1 MFASCSARG
10 GINTGVISRNG
21 GETWSLVSG
30 LFDHPHRPRWVPGNG
45 GLCLHTILPDPTNT
59 YLAAYRAS
67 IVDEINGKKIRTLSD
82 LAKAFSEPADRF
94 VVRMIGDGPP
104 LVLDPKEVESARE
117 RIKTRYNVGVEQ
129 NLNEQP
135 ADKPASADPHKS

>member
-1 MFASCSARG
+1 VVLT
-10 GINTGVISRNG
+10 N
-21 GETWSLVSG
+21 
-30 LFDHPHRPRWVPGNG
+30 
-45 GLCLHTILPDPTNT
+45 ILPDPTNT

-104 LVLDPKEVESARE
+104 LVLDPREVESARE

-135 ADKPASADPHKS
+135 ADKPASADPNKS